1 MKKILFR
8 KILSDCLIFFFIS
21 LLSTS
26 IIVWVFQAVNF
37 LDVMIED
44 GRSFIIYIYY
54 TALNLPKIITKI
66 LPFALFFSFFY
77 VLGKY
82 EINNELII
90 LWNSGIN
97 KIELINFLLRVSLII
112 AILQIIITTFIVP
125 ITQKFSRTILKTS
138 EVDFIGSFVK
148 EKKFNDTIK
157 GLTLYTDKVEKNG
170 ELKKIYIKREF
181 TSKKFQITYAKKG
194 VFDQKGGKNIL
205 ILFDGET
212 INVQDDKIS
221 SFNFSKSDFNL
232 SNLKTNTILAY
243 KIQETQTHKLLNCI
257 KTLKKQNIDRISHNC
272 SKSNLENIFEE
283 LFKRILLPFYIP
295 VLILI
300 SCLVVVKSKEEINY
314 LKQRII
320 VFLYGFIT
328 IIISESSLKFIDN
341 NLISNFK
348 ILIIPFLLSLVLY
361 FIFRHSFV
369 NKFVNSWKS

>member
-1 MKKILFR
+1 MQKK
-8 KILSDCLIFFFIS
+8 
-21 LLSTS
+21 
-26 IIVWVFQAVNF
+26 
-37 LDVMIED
+37 
-44 GRSFIIYIYY
+44 
-54 TALNLPKIITKI
+54 
-66 LPFALFFSFFY
+66 
-77 VLGKY
+77 
-82 EINNELII
+82 
-90 LWNSGIN
+90 
-97 KIELINFLLRVSLII
+97 
-112 AILQIIITTFIVP
+112 
-125 ITQKFSRTILKTS
+125 
-138 EVDFIGSFVK
+138 
-148 EKKFNDTIK
+148 
-157 GLTLYTDKVEKNG
+157 
-170 ELKKIYIKREF
+170 
-181 TSKKFQITYAKKG
+181 